1 MQHPLSTTT
10 KRMATTIQL
19 ASLLGLPAKVRGA
32 AQALGPAARKAVSR
46 LRSASPTHHMGETT
60 KPFATLLEPADPSV
74 QEQIDAAVRSAV
86 TAAVKAER
94 ERFAAAVAQALAAER
109 PIADL
114 SVLASAAAQGAD
126 VSTLSVSLAQ
136 WRDISPKAALRRF

>member
-1 MQHPLSTTT
+1 MQHPLSTTP

-46 LRSASPTHHMGETT
+46 IRSASPTHHMGETS
-60 KPFATLLEPADPSV
+60 KPFATLLEPAGPSV

-86 TAAVKAER
+86 KAER
-94 ERFAAAVAQALAAER
+94 GRFAAAVAQALAAER